1 MNLAQ
6 LVKSQ
11 TFATLLISL
20 IHQARNRVHI
30 TTPYFVP
37 DESFLNA
44 IRTAVQRGVEV
55 RLVLSKHSNQMFT
68 IFAQRSFYDELLD
81 AGVRVFL
88 YRPRFLHAKSVLI
101 DDSVVII
108 GSSNIDI
115 RSFALNAEASLLIHD
130 DAVAAGLRR
139 INDRHF
145 ALSDE
150 LNAAEWA
157 RRPFAARAAQN
168 IARLADSLL

>member
-1 MNLAQ
+1 M
-6 LVKSQ
+6 
-11 TFATLLISL
+11 
-20 IHQARNRVHI
+20 

-37 DESFLNA
+37 DEPFLSA
-44 IRTAVQRGVEV
+44 IRTAVQRGVDV
-55 RLVLSKHSNQMFT
+55 RLVLSLHSNQMFT

-101 DDSVVII
+101 DDEVAII

-130 DAVAAGLRR
+130 AAVAARLDG
-139 INDRHF
+139 INQRHF
-145 ALSDE
+145 ANSEE
-150 LNAAEWA
+150 LDAGQWA
-157 RRPFAARAAQN
+157 QRPFVARAAQN

>member
-1 MNLAQ
+1 VPSSPGYRQ
-6 LVKSQ
+6 Q
-11 TFATLLISL
+11 TFATLLVSL
-20 IHQARNRVHI
+20 IHQARRRVHI

-37 DESFLNA
+37 DEPFLSA
-44 IRTAVQRGVEV
+44 IRTAVQRGVDV
-55 RLVLSKHSNQMFT
+55 RLVLSKNSNQIFT

-88 YRPRFLHAKSVLI
+88 YRPRFLHAKSVQI
-101 DDSVVII
+101 DDAVVII

-130 DAVAAGLRR
+130 ATVAATLSR
-139 INDRHF
+139 INERHF
-145 ALSDE
+145 ADSDE
-150 LNAAEWA
+150 LDAAEWSQ
-157 RRPFAARAAQN
+157 RPFVARAAQN